1 MSAAYSI
8 TFSIYIIYYLL
19 LYLYYVFRVC
29 IAPRSLASE
38 SVRAVVLAAAQK
50 RLTTHPPPRP
60 PSHDSI
66 TTAVSADLGTHA
78 SLGGSERALAT
89 VTAIIDGMG
98 SVGAALGPVMTGYI
112 SELPGGFDNV
122 FAMLYMSATAAGLL
136 LSGLVLREVGD
147 LIARRRAR
155 RGAAASEQP
164 ASAAAFEFDGL
175 LPSPPGAGGKGG
187 RPGAARR
194 VAAG

>member
-1 MSAAYSI
+1 MDCLRSTHSNP
-8 TFSIYIIYYLL
+8 S
-19 LYLYYVFRVC
+19 RH
-29 IAPRSLASE
+29 PRRPA
-38 SVRAVVLAAAQK
+38 K
-50 RLTTHPPPRP
+50 RDTLPPTTHPPLTLPQR
-60 PSHDSI
+60 SI

-147 LIARRRAR
+147 LLARRRAR
-155 RGAAASEQP
+155 RGAPPGDAL
-164 ASAAAFEFDGL
+164 ASAAAFEFGDGL
-175 LPSPPGAGGKGG
+175 LPPPAGAKGAGG